1 MKKYLLLFTFIL
13 SFVQAQNKS
22 ITGKIIIDGEVELI
36 SFDKINIHNLTSD
49 AKTTSNSNGIFSIK
63 VNLND
68 ELIFKD
74 GGIDERTL
82 RITESILDKGFI
94 TIHLAVEVIELNEAK
109 VFTLNKDMLKN
120 IGKEKSFQEK
130 MNDKMGVVTNDF
142 KAKLNL
148 KETETSVRRTISEVG
163 GLSVIGLFKT
173 ITGAHK
179 KIKPL
184 PNIQKSKQDQ
194 IDDLKRF
201 YTENY
206 FVEDLKIPKG
216 KVTDFIDYCYMKYNF
231 RKLLNENNY
240 DEILRVIEEQAL
252 KYLTQLNLDK

>member
-1 MKKYLLLFTFIL
+1 MKKYLLFFTFIL
-13 SFVQAQNKS
+13 SFVQAQNKLIS
-22 ITGKIIIDGEVELI
+22 GKIMIDGDEELI
-36 SFDKINIHNLTSD
+36 NLEKINILNSNSD
-49 AKTTSNSNGIFSIK
+49 VKTTANSDGIFSIK

-68 ELIFKD
+68 ELIFIG
-74 GGIDERTL
+74 GGIEQRTL
-82 RITESILDKGFI
+82 KITEAIFNKGFI
-94 TIHLAVEVIELNEAK
+94 NIHLTVEVIELNEAK

-130 MNDKMGVVTNDF
+130 MNDEMGIVTHDF

-148 KETETSVRRTISEVG
+148 KETETSVRRTIGQVG
-163 GLSVIGLFKT
+163 GLSAIGLFKT

-184 PNIQKSKQDQ
+184 PKIQKSKQDQ

-206 FVEDLKIPKG
+206 FVDDLKIPKG
-216 KVTDFIDYCYMKYNF
+216 KVTEFIDYCYTKYNF
-231 RKLLNENNY
+231 GKLLNENNY
-240 DEILRVIEEQAL
+240 DEILNTIEEQAP
-252 KYLTQLNLDK
+252 KYLIKLKSEE

>member
-13 SFVQAQNKS
+13 SFVQAQNKLIS
-22 ITGKIIIDGEVELI
+22 GKIIIDSEEELI
-36 SFDKINIHNLTSD
+36 NLEKINIYNSTSD

-74 GGIDERTL
+74 GGIEERTL
-82 RITESILDKGFI
+82 KITESILDKGFI
-94 TIHLAVEVIELNEAK
+94 TIHLTVEVIELNEAK
-109 VFTLNKDMLKN
+109 VITLNKGMLKN
-120 IGKEKSFQEK
+120 MGKEKSFQAK
-130 MNDKMGVVTNDF
+130 MNDEIGIATNDY
-142 KAKLNL
+142 KVKLNL
-148 KETETSVRRTISEVG
+148 KQTETSVRKTISDVG
-163 GLSVIGLFKT
+163 GLSVIGLFKI

-179 KIKPL
+179 KIKSTPE
-184 PNIQKSKQDQ
+184 IETKQDQ
-194 IDDLKRF
+194 IEDLKRF

-216 KVTDFIDYCYMKYNF
+216 KVLEFLDYCYTSHNF
-231 RKLLNENNY
+231 SKLLKDNNY
-240 DEILRVIEEQAL
+240 DEILNTIEEQAP